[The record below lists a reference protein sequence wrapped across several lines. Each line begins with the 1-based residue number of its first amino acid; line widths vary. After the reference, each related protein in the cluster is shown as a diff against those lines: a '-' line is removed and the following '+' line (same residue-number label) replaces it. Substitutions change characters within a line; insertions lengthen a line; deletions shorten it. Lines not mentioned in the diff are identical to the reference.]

1 MLYTI
6 KYYTQFSA
14 RDNLNLSISR
24 ESAKKEELL
33 HNLLQKFADEKDYA
47 QLDEILTAENTTYA
61 VRMLLSSKIKRG
73 QYANAQAML
82 NYLPATNPDEQDY
95 KTIQQ
100 INLQRLSA
108 TAEGFELTDEQ
119 YQQLRTIAL
128 AYGTQAPYA
137 QTLLGILTGQ
147 TFDWQLPDLTEN
159 EKTTRIPYPQVP
171 LADLKA
177 LNTLVVQPNPAQQS
191 TQITLPPFAVEQ
203 NAQLQIFDVT
213 GKLVQ
218 NVSLNNGSTLTTLD
232 VKDLPNGLYILSL
245 SADGVRLAQAKMVVQ
260 H

>member
-1 MLYTI
+1 M
-6 KYYTQFSA
+6 
-14 RDNLNLSISR
+14 
-24 ESAKKEELL
+24 
-33 HNLLQKFADEKDYA
+33 
-47 QLDEILTAENTTYA
+47 
-61 VRMLLSSKIKRG
+61 
-73 QYANAQAML
+73 
-82 NYLPATNPDEQDY
+82 
-95 KTIQQ
+95 Q
-100 INLQRLSA
+100 INLQLSIA
-108 TAEGFELTDEQ
+108 TQNQTPFSLSTEQ
-119 YQQLRTIAL
+119 NEALQNIAL

-191 TQITLPPFAVEQ
+191 AQITLPPFAVEQ
-203 NAQLQIFDVT
+203 NAQLQVFDVT

-218 NVSLNNGSTLTTLD
+218 SISLNNSSTLTTLD
-232 VKDLPNGLYILSL
+232 VKDLANGLYIVSL